1 MVSHFIN
8 AISCLH
14 KNLFRYIFHSLQFI
28 FKIHIYLLCVTNG
41 LIINYI
47 ENSLIMNR
55 IIKLFLVTFSFVIL
69 ATSGVSR
76 QAPRKNVKLRNKF
89 SKYNLIFL

>member
-1 MVSHFIN
+1 MVSHFIY

-14 KNLFRYIFHSLQFI
+14 KNFFRYIFHSLQFI
-28 FKIHIYLLCVTNG
+28 FKIFIYFALQMGSL
-41 LIINYI
+41 LIIPI

-89 SKYNLIFL
+89 SK

>member
-1 MVSHFIN
+1 MG
-8 AISCLH
+8 
-14 KNLFRYIFHSLQFI
+14 SL
-28 FKIHIYLLCVTNG
+28 
-41 LIINYI
+41 LIIPI

-76 QAPRKNVKLRNKF
+76 QAPRKNVKLRNK
-89 SKYNLIFL
+89 I